1 MHSPRHRK
9 KGTVH
14 ATKKLGEGRNRFS
27 PGSLKKTTTTTTK
40 AQAAEVHN
48 NMQVRNTG
56 YRMYCCNVQRW
67 EWKAFAFLHT
77 THRSTI
83 LFFVWAFSFKKAS
96 PVQLCTLHVH
106 NRRHPKMKTGI
117 KGGGE
122 QQYQFHLNYDQHI
135 SLQTTNEKDAYFCSI
150 RSLFL
155 SGYAIR
161 CLIRKCTLFVL
172 LWDSASCIYVQTGF
186 VNLTW
191 V

>member
-117 KGGGE
+117 KGGGGSNNTN
-122 QQYQFHLNYDQHI
+122 FI
-135 SLQTTNEKDAYFCSI
+135 WITTNTYPYKPPMKRMLTSAASGVCFCLGMPSAVW
-150 RSLFL
+150 SENVPFL
-155 SGYAIR
+155 SCCEILHLVFTFRRG
-161 CLIRKCTLFVL
+161 
-172 LWDSASCIYVQTGF
+172 LWI
-186 VNLTW
+186 
-191 V
+191 